1 MGKKK
6 KARRRVDT
14 SSQTGGLGG
23 LGSLLRDV
31 GLEASASPVAPAAEA
46 TPADEA
52 TVPVPRKL
60 ALQRSR
66 KGRGGRTVTLVR
78 GLAPADLEVWAKRA
92 RKALGCGASVEGDA
106 VVLQGD
112 IGDRAAAW
120 LTALGVARISR

>member
-1 MGKKK
+1 MGKRK
-6 KARRRVDT
+6 KAGRRIDT
-14 SSQTGGLGG
+14 GPQTGGLGG
-23 LGSLLRDV
+23 LGSLLRDA
-31 GLEASASPVAPAAEA
+31 GLEASATSPEPSRPAPGEA
-46 TPADEA
+46 PLG
-52 TVPVPRKL
+52 VPRKL

-78 GLAPADLEVWAKRA
+78 GLASADLEVWAKRA

-120 LTALGVARISR
+120 LSAQGVARIVR